1 MIGAFLLRY
10 KLHVYRQDP
19 LGGGGGRLGMFKT
32 LGSHVTVSIS
42 LLYLR
47 FSLSLLQFQLISL
60 LFVAISAVL
69 CCCFKA
75 MSLVRINYYPDGAS

>member
-19 LGGGGGRLGMFKT
+19 LGGGGGRLGMFKNFSFGT
-32 LGSHVTVSIS
+32 CILSI
-42 LLYLR
+42 
-47 FSLSLLQFQLISL
+47 
-60 LFVAISAVL
+60 AVL

-75 MSLVRINYYPDGAS
+75 MSLVRILP